1 VFDNILPFIA
11 QRKRQARL
19 KRGLPLYM
27 EKMLTTNQMSLNNN
41 SVDEIDGRKVKTGQ
55 KISGWFPKQMNHI
68 KGETGER
75 LK

>member
-1 VFDNILPFIA
+1 
-11 QRKRQARL
+11 
-19 KRGLPLYM
+19 M